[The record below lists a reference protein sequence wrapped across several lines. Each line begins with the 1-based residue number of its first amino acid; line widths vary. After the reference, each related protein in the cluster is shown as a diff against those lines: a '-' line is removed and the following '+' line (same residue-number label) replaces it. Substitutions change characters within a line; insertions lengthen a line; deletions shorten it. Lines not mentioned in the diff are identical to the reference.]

1 MSILEK
7 IIDRKKEEV
16 KELRKRYCLSD
27 FQDSPFFDRAAL
39 SLRGKIE
46 AEQSLSIIAEV
57 KKASPSKGLIRK
69 DFNHLE
75 IAKAYMSNGASAV
88 SVLTDK
94 DFFQG
99 NIEFLRDIAEERTI
113 PVLRKDFIIDI
124 FQVYEAKANGADA
137 MLLIAEALSKSE
149 IAELTHAA
157 TEAGLEVLLEVH
169 SERQLEKIDFS
180 VNRLIG
186 INNRNLENF
195 VTDLR
200 TTLEVSRALPGDVVV
215 VSESGIQSRESVEE
229 IKKTRAGAILVGE
242 HLMRKSDVAMA
253 IKELKEWCIR

>member
-1 MSILEK
+1 MSILDK
-7 IIDRKKEEV
+7 IIEAKKEEV
-16 KELRKRYCLSD
+16 KCLRSRYSLRD
-27 FQDSPFFDRAAL
+27 FQETPYFERSVL
-39 SLRGKIE
+39 SLKGKIE
-46 AEQSLSIIAEV
+46 SEQNLSIIAEV

-75 IAKAYMSNGASAV
+75 IAHTYMENGASAI

-94 DFFQG
+94 EFFQG
-99 NIEFLRDIAEERTI
+99 SIDFLRDIAEIRTI

-124 FQVYEAKANGADA
+124 FQVYEAKAKGADA
-137 MLLIAEALSKSE
+137 MLLIAEALSKSQ
-149 IAELTHAA
+149 ISELTHAA

-195 VTDLR
+195 VTELK
-200 TTLEVSRALPGDVVV
+200 TTSDVARALPSDVVI
-215 VSESGIQSRESVEE
+215 VSESGIQSRESVEV
-229 IKKTRAGAILVGE
+229 IKNTRAGAILVGE
-242 HLMRKSDVAMA
+242 HLMRKSDVALA
-253 IKELKEWCIR
+253 LKELREWCKK

>member
-1 MSILEK
+1 MNILDK
-7 IIDRKKEEV
+7 IIERKKEEV
-16 KELRKRYCLSD
+16 KGLKSRYSLRDL
-27 FQDSPFFDRAAL
+27 QDSHCFERSVL
-39 SLRGKIE
+39 SLKGKIE
-46 AEQSLSIIAEV
+46 SEKKLSIIAEV

-75 IAKAYMSNGASAV
+75 IAKAYMGSGASAI

-94 DFFQG
+94 EFFQG
-99 NIEFLRDIAEERTI
+99 SIDFLRDIAELRTV

-124 FQVYEAKANGADA
+124 IQVYEAKANGADA
-137 MLLIAEALSKSE
+137 MLLIAEALSKSQ
-149 IAELTHAA
+149 ITELTHAA

-195 VTDLR
+195 VTELK
-200 TTLEVSRALPGDVVV
+200 TTSDVSRELPSDVVI
-215 VSESGIQSRESVEE
+215 VSESGIQSRESVEV

-242 HLMRKSDVAMA
+242 HLMRRSDIASA
-253 IKELKEWCIR
+253 LKELNEWCKR